1 MEEGCGTHSDKFVN
15 KMSDLIQIAGA
26 DDFNTAIQSG
36 VVLVDFYADW
46 CGPCRR
52 LAPILEQ
59 IAVDFEGRAKIIK
72 VDTASS
78 GDLALRF
85 GIESIPTLILFKNGE
100 KIAVFNGIPRGG
112 TLETALENAI
122 G

>member
-1 MEEGCGTHSDKFVN
+1 
-15 KMSDLIQIAGA
+15 MSDLIQVVGS
-26 DDFNTAIQSG
+26 DDFDTATQSG
-36 VVLVDFYADW
+36 IVLVDFYADW

-59 IAVDFEGRAKIIK
+59 IAPDFEGRAKIIK
-72 VDTASS
+72 VDTAKSQ
-78 GDLALRF
+78 DIALRF

-100 KIAVFNGIPRGG
+100 KVAVFNGVQPAEM
-112 TLETALENAI
+112 LKTALNNAI